1 MQKRMNNYMN
11 KYAHDVV
18 SLRVLLHPSVL
29 SCVRSSV
36 CLAITVTMTIAHL
49 GIYHVGNCRGN

>member
-1 MQKRMNNYMN
+1 MN

-18 SLRVLLHPSVL
+18 SLPVLLHPSVL
-29 SCVRSSV
+29 GCVRSSV